1 MTTKNRSMT
10 ITIGYDLAFSVNVLT
25 TADEMLSIDVCCKV
39 GTRPKALLP
48 LQTHV
53 AIFLEAALLGMG
65 AGARI
70 PPRLDLRSLGDLL
83 RVSTRHAPREEVVL
97 EAPVIVDPSYVTV
110 LLHKL
115 LGMSEHVAIEEVT
128 VELPGLSSAREPIPI
143 LRGEASELPALH
155 LPIPFGLDDERSGHA
170 DTCTLSIAFVEPP
183 DEPRLEVLR
192 DGLRVWLAQAMQGGF
207 ISPPMGPDDYFVSG
221 DDYVVANGD
230 QVTWTMENTDFAP
243 DGLNGL
249 LNFLAAYHQQVA
261 ALREVVI
268 E

>member
-1 MTTKNRSMT
+1 MTTQDPPLT
-10 ITIGYDLAFSVNVLT
+10 ITLGYDLPFRAHAFT
-25 TADEMLSIDVCCKV
+25 TADELLRVDVCCKA
-39 GTRPKALLP
+39 GTRRKAVLP
-48 LQTHV
+48 LETHV
-53 AIFLEAALLGMG
+53 AIFLEAALFGMG

-70 PPRLDLRSLGDLL
+70 PPRLDRRSIDDLL
-83 RVSTRHAPREEVVL
+83 RVSTSHVPHEEVVL

-128 VELPGLSSAREPIPI
+128 LELPGLSATRDPIAI
-143 LRGEASELPALH
+143 QRGERSELPAIH
-155 LPIPFGLDDERSGHA
+155 LPIPFALDDERSGHA
-170 DTCTLSIAFVEPP
+170 DAYTLSITYAEPP
-183 DEPRLEVLR
+183 SEPKLEVLR

-207 ISPPMGPDDYFVSG
+207 ISPPMGPDDYFVSA
-221 DDYVVANGD
+221 DDDVVAHGD
-230 QVTWTMENTDFAP
+230 QVTWAMENTDFAP